1 MRRGLSLL
9 PLAMFLLA
17 FPGISHAVDQ
27 NSYVGSDVCM
37 ACHEKQAR
45 LLMKSPHWKKAVSGS
60 PINAEGCES
69 CHGPGAAHA
78 QAGGG
83 KGVGGLIT
91 FGKTE
96 RADRKAAVCLTC
108 HENSTQL
115 AMWDSGTHK
124 KMDVAC
130 SDCHTVHG
138 PPKAPAGYGT
148 TLTGLGYSPSWEYQV
163 CGKCHLDIKARFNR
177 RSHHPLVEG
186 RITCSN
192 CHQPHG
198 SMYPSMI
205 KAPSVNQLC
214 YKCHAE
220 KRGPYMFEH
229 PPVDENCATC
239 HTPHGSAHEWLLA
252 EKVPNLCQNCH
263 DGVGHVGTRYSRETL
278 FTGKSP
284 AIQAVGRAC
293 LNCHVNIHGS
303 NGSANPANGFNSGQY
318 FFR

>member
-1 MRRGLSLL
+1 MRRGLSFL
-9 PLAMFLLA
+9 PLVMFLLA
-17 FPGISHAVDQ
+17 FPASSRGADV
-27 NSYVGSDVCM
+27 NSFAGSDVCVG
-37 ACHEKQAR
+37 CHEKQVR
-45 LLMKSPHWKKAVSGS
+45 LLAKSPHWKKAVPGA
-60 PINAEGCES
+60 PINSEGCEA

-78 QAGGG
+78 EQGGG

-91 FGKTE
+91 FDKKVA
-96 RADRKAAVCLTC
+96 ADRKSGVCLTC

-115 AMWDSGTHK
+115 AMWDSGMHK

-163 CGKCHLDIKARFNR
+163 CGKCHLDVKARFNR
-177 RSHHPLVEG
+177 RAHHPLVEG

-229 PPVDENCATC
+229 PPVDENCAAC
-239 HTPHGSAHEWLLA
+239 HTPHGGVHEWLLV

-263 DGVGHVGTRYSRETL
+263 NQSHGTTRYSRETL

-284 AIQAVGRAC
+284 AIFSVGRAC
-293 LNCHVNIHGS
+293 LNCHINIHGS
-303 NGSANPANGFNSGQY
+303 NGSSNPASGLNSGQ
-318 FFR
+318 FFLR